1 LERKDATMAANT
13 TLRLHPTAIISPAAE
28 LAPDVE
34 VGPFA
39 IIEGP
44 VQIESGCRIHARA
57 HLIGPLRMGENNEVF
72 PNAILGGRPQHLG
85 YKGEPTSI
93 EIGDSNVF
101 RENVTVHRG
110 TTHSWVTRIGNNN
123 LFMVGCHIAHDCK
136 VGNRCILTNN
146 SLLAGHCEIEDNVY
160 LSGNA
165 AIHQFVKVGRL
176 AFISGLSASTKD
188 VPPFIIQQNINEVHA
203 VNLVGMRRAG
213 FTSTQIDAVRRL
225 YHIVYLQG
233 LALPNAL
240 TQVMS
245 ELGHVDVAREF
256 VQFVKNSKRGICAA
270 PGRKLPT
277 GATRLAE
284 AA

>member
-1 LERKDATMAANT
+1 MAAYDSA
-13 TLRLHPTAIISPAAE
+13 RIHPTSLISPEAD

-39 IIEGP
+39 IIEGR
-44 VQIESGCRIHARA
+44 VQVGAGCRIHARA
-57 HLIGPLRMGENNEVF
+57 HLIGPATLGENNEIYS
-72 PNAILGGRPQHLG
+72 NAVIGGRPQHLA
-85 YKGEPTSI
+85 YKGEPTGV
-93 EIGDSNVF
+93 EIGNNNIF
-101 RENVTVHRG
+101 RENVTIHRG
-110 TTHSWVTRIGNNN
+110 TTHSWVTRIGSNN
-123 LFMVGCHIAHDCK
+123 LLMVGAHVGHDCK

-146 SLLAGHCEIEDNVY
+146 SLLGGHCELEDNVY
-160 LSGNA
+160 VSGNA
-165 AIHQFVKVGRL
+165 ALHQFVKVGRL

-188 VPPFIIQQNINEVHA
+188 VPPFIIQQNINEVYG

-213 FTSTQIDAVRRL
+213 LTSAQIDAVRRL

-240 TQVMS
+240 IQVMS

-270 PGRKLPT
+270 PGRKLSKDNNA
-277 GATRLAE
+277 GLA
-284 AA
+284 AAA

>member
-1 LERKDATMAANT
+1 MATPT
-13 TLRLHPTAIISPAAE
+13 TVRIHPTALISPAAE
-28 LAPDVE
+28 IAPDVE
-34 VGPFA
+34 VGAFA

-44 VQIESGCRIHARA
+44 VQIAEGCRIHARA
-57 HLIGPLRMGENNEVF
+57 HVIGPLSLGENNEVF

-85 YKGEPTSI
+85 YKGEPTSV
-93 EIGDSNVF
+93 EIGHNNVF

-123 LFMVGCHIAHDCK
+123 LLMAGSHVAHDCK

-146 SLLAGHCEIEDNVY
+146 SLLAGHCEIEDNVI

-188 VPPFIIQQNINEVHA
+188 VPPFIIQQNINEVYG

-213 FTSTQIDAVRRL
+213 LNSAQIDAIRRL

-233 LALPNAL
+233 LALPNAM
-240 TQVMS
+240 TEVMK
-245 ELGHVDVAREF
+245 ELGHIDVAREF
-256 VQFVKNSKRGICAA
+256 VQFVKNSKRGICSA
-270 PGRKLPT
+270 PGRKLSSSHSS
-277 GATRLAE
+277 GMAE